1 LGFDGVKKAQGI
13 DWTSSSSLPK
23 EPARAGGVVRDGSQ
37 CVHFQPRSLMIVR
50 GYIAGTYDRKKVT
63 VAVDYLNT
71 WIAPI
76 EALARIDE
84 KSVRKTSTRCLRV

>member
-1 LGFDGVKKAQGI
+1 
-13 DWTSSSSLPK
+13 
-23 EPARAGGVVRDGSQ
+23 
-37 CVHFQPRSLMIVR
+37 MIVR